1 MPVHV
6 VDEIQSEM
14 GSHRS
19 LYSDEGYDYGLDED
33 EGQPTD
39 QTELSPAEDIL
50 SNQAQALSL
59 EDFSVTHGPGEAITI
74 TSNAI
79 ATDPNIRYSIY
90 VPFLHYSGGNYS
102 LETVA
107 RAFTSAVISHF
118 PQGKTI
124 HLEFHK
130 PPNVSLSS
138 IIFFHRG
145 ILRFRPEMSVGAL
158 HNISTGG
165 TRVYP
170 CARSE
175 HLPVGFQQERE
186 PYKVFAVV
194 LDKPDFINENGVLF
208 ILTDGG
214 KMIAEP
220 TNETTDEPGPYSD
233 YYETQVWRSAG
244 MAEVARRLGMRAL
257 VEQQQQQSASTRRV
271 L

>member
-1 MPVHV
+1 
-6 VDEIQSEM
+6 
-14 GSHRS
+14 
-19 LYSDEGYDYGLDED
+19 
-33 EGQPTD
+33 
-39 QTELSPAEDIL
+39 
-50 SNQAQALSL
+50 
-59 EDFSVTHGPGEAITI
+59 
-74 TSNAI
+74 
-79 ATDPNIRYSIY
+79 
-90 VPFLHYSGGNYS
+90 
-102 LETVA
+102 
-107 RAFTSAVISHF
+107 
-118 PQGKTI
+118 
-124 HLEFHK
+124 
-130 PPNVSLSS
+130 
-138 IIFFHRG
+138 
-145 ILRFRPEMSVGAL
+145 MSVGAL
-158 HNISTGG
+158 HNVSTGG
-165 TRVYP
+165 TCVYP

-244 MAEVARRLGMRAL
+244 MAEVARRLGMLAL